1 MHLLNLYIV
10 VFLCFSICAL
20 VHSFYFVSDLFHL
33 FSCQSLHLWICA
45 LLHLCINAFHHL
57 CPFSGCSPLCS
68 PTLAASTSHRGRA
81 CCQPAQ
87 AAPAFPPLSS
97 ISIFRTL
104 SSLFLS
110 YFHHYFTF
118 SLNQYL
124 HHRNPAPA
132 QNVPALPFPHPSIP
146 PSTVSII
153 VTSVTS
159 RSTCICQVSIYSITI
174 SVYHSTYKECC
185 HQFSGSYEYLG
196 NAAASINL
204 KKTLTFTS
212 PYYFKRRIF
221 LARISL

>member
-1 MHLLNLYIV
+1 MATLGFLITFIFAKVEILSQPGRGVSSIISYLYNILPSLSIFAHFCSSTLVHFFVQHLCHLYN
-10 VFLCFSICAL
+10 F
-20 VHSFYFVSDLFHL
+20 VHSFIFAFLFTKCLFVCFRSISFVTLVHL

-132 QNVPALPFPHPSIP
+132 QNVPAQPFPHPSIP

-159 RSTCICQVSIYSITI
+159 RSTCIC
-174 SVYHSTYKECC
+174 
-185 HQFSGSYEYLG
+185 
-196 NAAASINL
+196 
-204 KKTLTFTS
+204 
-212 PYYFKRRIF
+212 
-221 LARISL
+221 